1 MILIITESLDT
12 RMNFRRYLRKNGILC
27 QAPPPADFEAS
38 VASGRYSAVL
48 FFAPFFPALCAMT
61 SSRTVRVAVGE
72 GVSAYS
78 AQMSCFDDLYAPEL
92 LNFLFDIEGVML
104 PLHAGPIVRRGGRLF
119 YTGFE
124 LKLSP
129 SERSAVEYLLLRGE
143 ASGEEL
149 ARVCVDD
156 PYPADA
162 ERQKRYAAAVVSRIN
177 SKAVDVGGRKIIVF
191 GGGCY
196 RLVSAD

>member
-92 LNFLFDIEGVML
+92 LNFLFELEGL
-104 PLHAGPIVRRGGRLF
+104 CF
-119 YTGFE
+119 TGE
-124 LKLSP
+124 
-129 SERSAVEYLLLRGE
+129 
-143 ASGEEL
+143 
-149 ARVCVDD
+149 
-156 PYPADA
+156 
-162 ERQKRYAAAVVSRIN
+162 Q
-177 SKAVDVGGRKIIVF
+177 II
-191 GGGCY
+191 
-196 RLVSAD
+196 